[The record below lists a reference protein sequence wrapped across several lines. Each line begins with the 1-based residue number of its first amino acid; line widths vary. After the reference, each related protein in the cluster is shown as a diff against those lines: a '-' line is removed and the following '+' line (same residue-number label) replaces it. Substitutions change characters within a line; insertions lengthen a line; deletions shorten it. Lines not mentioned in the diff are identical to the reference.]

1 MVVEVLPKFVVA
13 PALFRVR
20 SKKVCVPTSVCVP
33 VVASKVTVPL
43 RGLNVPL
50 LVQVVPEKLMA
61 KLLALTSSV
70 VPEPMV
76 RLVTI
81 LIAPTSVLVAEPD
94 VTRLPYFCALFKVAT
109 FCVVPEYSIVLVA
122 PITWVVKLDGKVPVP
137 PILSVVRLATVKV
150 PPAAVLLAVNAA
162 KSNIPA
168 AIFRLPDSV
177 ILVVNVSVPDALFTV
192 TLLKVT
198 VEGPL
203 ID

>member
-1 MVVEVLPKFVVA
+1 M
-13 PALFRVR
+13 
-20 SKKVCVPTSVCVP
+20 
-33 VVASKVTVPL
+33 
-43 RGLNVPL
+43 
-50 LVQVVPEKLMA
+50 
-61 KLLALTSSV
+61 
-70 VPEPMV
+70 
-76 RLVTI
+76 
-81 LIAPTSVLVAEPD
+81 
-94 VTRLPYFCALFKVAT
+94 
-109 FCVVPEYSIVLVA
+109 
-122 PITWVVKLDGKVPVP
+122 KLDGKVPVP